1 MIRSFMLRNLI
12 IRNMLALLLGSLFA
26 VGLLM
31 SGMANPQKVLNF
43 LDIFGDWDASLAF
56 VMLGAILVAFLPFQY
71 ALRTPQTLTH
81 EPIEL
86 PTNTAIDR
94 RLIIG
99 SVLFGMGWGL
109 AGICPAPALTLIGL
123 GYMQSLYF
131 AAAMLAGM
139 LLYRYCSGAR

>member
-1 MIRSFMLRNLI
+1 MRNI
-12 IRNMLALLLGSLFA
+12 IALLLGSLFA

-43 LDIFGDWDASLAF
+43 LDVFGNWDASLAF

-71 ALRTPQTLTH
+71 ALRKPQTITH

-86 PTNTAIDR
+86 PRNTSIDR

-99 SVLFGMGWGL
+99 SMLFGMGWGI

-123 GYMQSLYF
+123 GYSDGLYF
-131 AAAMLAGM
+131 VVAMLAGM
-139 LLYRYCSGAR
+139 LLYRYFSGVR